1 MFDTIDFEFRGL
13 GLEQVID
20 SLVCAFTAAELA
32 VQNDNL
38 RDVVDDVS
46 ILVFL

>member
-1 MFDTIDFEFRGL
+1 MFDTIDFKFRCL
-13 GLEQVID
+13 RFEQVID
-20 SLVCAFTAAELA
+20 SLVCTFIAAELA